1 MRQQSHLPSS
11 QFKLSSIHTALLH
24 TVGLALASGLMAF
37 TTTAYAE
44 DETIELDTIQ
54 VVGEKESDTR
64 PVKGYNAKKSSSST
78 RTDTPLRDTPQSI
91 TVIPQDLIKDQ
102 SIQSISQAVQYV
114 PGVQAAQG
122 EGNRDAL
129 VFRGNATTG
138 DFFLD
143 GLRDDVQTYR
153 DIYNTDRIEVLKG
166 PNGMAFGRGGAGGA
180 INRVTKEAGW
190 DPISELTASYGAYD
204 FKRISGDFGQALN
217 DEVAFRLNAVYEDS
231 GSYRD
236 GVNIE
241 RYGFTPTFTIRPDD
255 KTKIVLSAEYF
266 DDKRIA
272 DRGVPSQTS
281 GTGTTANLG
290 NRPFRI
296 GDEDTFFGNA
306 RLSPT
311 ETETVAFN
319 ARIEHMFDNG
329 VGVKNNTRY
338 AFYDKYYQNVY
349 ARSPVSLTGTLQL
362 GAYRDETKRENLIN
376 QTDITYTLNTGSLE
390 HKLLAGAEFAVQ
402 DTDNKRLTPAGGENL
417 APTFSASNP
426 FVSGLSFNNVTR
438 NQESSVTVAGFY
450 LQDQIT
456 FSPQWQAIIG
466 LRHDNFDTDFTNL
479 ANNTKIN
486 VSDNLLSPRAGL
498 IFKPVEPVSLYANYS
513 VSYVPRAGDQLIS
526 IAVNNA
532 SLQPEKFINYEVGA
546 KWDINPSLAFTAAVY
561 KLERENLQVADPNIP
576 GQQTVIDGQETKGIE
591 LGLSGNITDKWS
603 VFGGITLQDGKITKD
618 ILTFN
623 NAGVRTPG
631 NDTLSGSELAQT
643 PDRTLSLWNKYEIND
658 MWAVALG
665 VVSVSERLAAL
676 PTATTSTVMPGYTR
690 YDAAVFGKLS
700 EKLQL
705 QLNIENL
712 TNKEYALFAHNNN
725 NITPGSPI
733 TGRAT
738 LIYNF

>member
-1 MRQQSHLPSS
+1 MRQQSHLPCSK
-11 QFKLSSIHTALLH
+11 FKLSSIHTALLQ
-24 TVGLALASGLMAF
+24 TVGLALTSGLMAF

-129 VFRGNATTG
+129 IFRGNATTG

-349 ARSPVSLTGTLQL
+349 ARSPVSLTGTVQL

-456 FSPQWQAIIG
+456 LSPQWQAIIG

-498 IFKPVEPVSLYANYS
+498 IFKPIEPVSLYANYS
-513 VSYVPRAGDQLIS
+513 VSYVPRAGDQLT
-526 IAVNNA
+526 
-532 SLQPEKFINYEVGA
+532 SLTVTSATFKPEKFINYEVGA

-561 KLERENLQVADPNIP
+561 QLERENVQVADPNNP
-576 GQQTVIDGQETKGIE
+576 AQQIIVDGQETKGIE
-591 LGLSGNITDKWS
+591 LGLTGNITDKWS
-603 VFGGITLQDGKITKD
+603 VFGGVTFQDGEITKQQG
-618 ILTFN
+618 
-623 NAGVRTPG
+623 AGTVAVLKG
-631 NDTLSGSELAQT
+631 AELAQT

-700 EKLQL
+700 DKLQL